1 MPNMSKRTKNFYNDP
16 FPVKSISGKV
26 NFRLVLLFLC
36 IILGFGVI
44 TAKLVIVQ
52 IIDHTYYVDQS
63 LKNVKNRHK
72 IHARR
77 GTIVDRNDR
86 VLAKDIL
93 QYSVALSAKRLKN
106 RDKTIQE
113 LIKVLNISGSSIEK
127 RILKNSSFTYI
138 AHKVLPKKAEQLKEL
153 KEPGLIFEKRF
164 LRIYPFQFNAAHVL
178 GFCDVDNNPL
188 GGIELQYNNFLQG
201 KSGWRIYE
209 RDGFGDQ
216 LLDLDFPGEDPI
228 DGFDVKLSL
237 DIDFQIVVD
246 DELMQAVRS
255 TRAVDGIAILMD
267 PATGEILALSNYPT
281 FDPAKP
287 NLSRTAVLKNRAV
300 SDVVE
305 PGSTFKIVTL
315 AAALEILN
323 INLDKD
329 IFFCENGSYRLFGH
343 RFTDYKQYGWLT
355 ARRVFEHSSNVG
367 VVKIAEKLKKET
379 IFNYSRNFGFGIS
392 SGIDLPG
399 ESVGIL
405 NPIKR
410 FSKTTH
416 LFMSFGYEVGVT
428 PIQLLSA
435 YGVLANGG
443 KLMKPRVML
452 GIQDGD
458 GRAIQKSRPET
469 IRRVISQE
477 AAEVMTGVLMGVVKE
492 GTGQVAYLP
501 NLEVAGKTGTAQLYD
516 MEKGTYD
523 SRKHLASFVGYFPAS
538 APRYVLLVM
547 IRQPQGAYYGGLVA
561 APVFRNIAQRIISLQ
576 PMDQVRYT
584 VLRQNYKNLSSAV
597 SPHVVSLEA
606 EIAKNILED
615 AGFDVDIKGE
625 GSFVIAQQEIY
636 QDDKIVSVE
645 LVLGDSEKL
654 SQTVMPAL
662 TGMSLKE
669 ALNLLS
675 DINVLADVDGHGVV
689 ISQQPKAGSK
699 IFSNKPV
706 KLKCKPS

>member
-1 MPNMSKRTKNFYNDP
+1 MSKKTKNYRNDTFVP
-16 FPVKSISGKV
+16 RSISGKV
-26 NFRLVLLFLC
+26 NFRLVFLFLC

-52 IIDHTYYVDQS
+52 IVDHGYYADRSVQ
-63 LKNVKNRHK
+63 NVENRHK
-72 IHARR
+72 LHARR
-77 GTIVDRNDR
+77 GTILDRNNQ

-93 QYSVALSAKRLKN
+93 QYSIALSAKRLKN
-106 RDKTIQE
+106 REKTIRE
-113 LIKVLNISGSSIEK
+113 LSRVLNVSRSSIER

-164 LRIYPFQFNAAHVL
+164 LRIYPFQDNAAHVL
-178 GFCDVDNNPL
+178 GFCDMDNKAL
-188 GGIELQYNNFLQG
+188 GGIEFQYNNFLQG

-209 RDGFGDQ
+209 RDGFGEQ
-216 LLDLDFPGEDPI
+216 LPNLDFPGEDPI
-228 DGFDVKLSL
+228 DGLDLKLSL

-246 DELMQAVRS
+246 DELKQAVKS
-255 TRAVDGIAILMD
+255 TQAVDGIAILMD

-281 FDPAKP
+281 FDPAQP
-287 NLSRTAVLKNRAV
+287 NLSRNSVLKNRAI

-329 IFFCENGSYRLFGH
+329 IYFCENGNYRLFGH
-343 RFTDYKQYGWLT
+343 QFTDYKPYGWLT

-379 IFNYSRNFGFGIS
+379 IFNYSRNFGFGIP

-416 LFMSFGYEVGVT
+416 LFMSFGYEIGVT
-428 PIQLLSA
+428 PLQLLSA

-443 KLMKPRVML
+443 KLMKTRVML
-452 GIQDGD
+452 GIQDRD
-458 GRAIQKSRPET
+458 GRSIKNSRPET
-469 IRRVISQE
+469 IRQVVSQE
-477 AAEVMTGVLMGVVKE
+477 AAEVMTDVLMGVVKE

-523 SRKHLASFVGYFPAS
+523 SRKHLASFVGYFPAT

-547 IRQPQGAYYGGLVA
+547 IRQPRGEYYGGLVA
-561 APVFRNIAQRIISLQ
+561 APVFRIIAQRIMSLQ
-576 PMDQVRYT
+576 PLDQSKYADG
-584 VLRQNYKNLSSAV
+584 RQNYKNLSSVV
-597 SPHVVSLEA
+597 SPNVVSLES
-606 EIAKNILED
+606 EIAQNILED
-615 AGFDVDIKGE
+615 AGFDVEIKGE
-625 GSFVIAQQEIY
+625 GSFVIKQQEIY
-636 QDDKIVSVE
+636 EDDKIVAVE
-645 LVLGDSEKL
+645 LILGDAAKL
-654 SQTVMPAL
+654 SQLIMPAL

-675 DINVLADVDGHGVV
+675 DINLMADVDGHGMVV
-689 ISQQPKAGSK
+689 SQQPKAGSK
-699 IFSNKPV
+699 IHANKPV